1 VEVRIVDRA
10 ADAGLLTIATGI
22 AGVGAAHFDGDR
34 LMVDAADPASVTPS
48 LVRALAAAGAAIL
61 EVRPAAT
68 SLESVYFEVMGVQP
82 GANGEAA

>member
-1 VEVRIVDRA
+1 LV
-10 ADAGLLTIATGI
+10 
-22 AGVGAAHFDGDR
+22 
-34 LMVDAADPASVTPS
+34 VDAADPTTITPP
-48 LVRALAAAGAAIL
+48 LVRALAGAGAAIL